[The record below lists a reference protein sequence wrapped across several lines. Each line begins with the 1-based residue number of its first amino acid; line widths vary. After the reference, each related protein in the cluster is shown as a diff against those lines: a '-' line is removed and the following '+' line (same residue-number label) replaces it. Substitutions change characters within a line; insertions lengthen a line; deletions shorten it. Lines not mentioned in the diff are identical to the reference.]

1 MQLIGLVGENGSG
14 KDEVARY
21 LQERCGAEVINTGDM
36 VREMAEDKG
45 VTPTR
50 RNLHDIS
57 KEALHQHGYD
67 CFARRAMRQIEQSG
81 ADVVAVTGLRTPEDV
96 MTLRE
101 QYRDDFLLARVDVS
115 LPYARF
121 ERLQE
126 RDKERDPNDFKEF
139 LQQDEWEKK
148 LFNLERT
155 LEKADVMIGNDGT
168 LGALHDEIEGKLIA
182 PHLSDEV
189 KEG

>member
-1 MQLIGLVGENGSG
+1 
-14 KDEVARY
+14 
-21 LQERCGAEVINTGDM
+21 
-36 VREMAEDKG
+36 
-45 VTPTR
+45 
-50 RNLHDIS
+50 
-57 KEALHQHGYD
+57 
-67 CFARRAMRQIEQSG
+67 MRQIEQSG